1 MASPGS
7 ESIVQKVIDKFNNSR
22 FFTISLVLHI
32 VLVAIFGTTVMFK
45 AIQEPPDFEG
55 GDGGFVDSAETATA
69 MPTQPTQPQETTFT
83 VTAPATPTNSL
94 NAITTMSTEALDF
107 NMSST
112 FTPPT
117 ITPSAVDASA
127 IAPAPAPTSTAGMT
141 ADQKAGIGQFTKNWG
156 KGKGSGS
163 GTGIKSRE
171 FEFIAYLG
179 KYAGGNWDSTVQV
192 RGGKIDGGSLPNLL
206 YLISKWSRDKIKT
219 NERDVK
225 AIDLDS
231 DELFKTNPPFI
242 FLTGSRDFKL
252 TEKEVQNLRK
262 YVQVGGAIWGD
273 SSVPGERSRFDI
285 AFRREMRRVIPDVD
299 KQFEPLPADHPIF
312 TNGYF
317 PGIRDTPEGLN
328 HYKEPV
334 FALKIF
340 GEIAILYTSND
351 YGDMWQ
357 IGLDEN
363 GKIDLGTNERGQY
376 VAVNRS
382 LYDQRGVYLHNL
394 EEESIKRS
402 FEFGINVITHL
413 LTRWE
418 DKVDSGS
425 RL

>member
-1 MASPGS
+1 MASPES
-7 ESIVQKVIDKFNNSR
+7 ESFVQKIIDKFNNSR
-22 FFTISLVLHI
+22 FFTISLVLHV
-32 VLVAIFGTTVMFK
+32 VLVAIFGGTVMFK

-55 GDGGFVDSAETATA
+55 GGGGFVDSAEVATA

-83 VTAPATPTNSL
+83 VTAPSTPTNSL
-94 NAITTMSTEALDF
+94 NTITTMSTQALDF
-107 NMSST
+107 NMTSVIA
-112 FTPPT
+112 PPT
-117 ITPSAVDASA
+117 ITPTAIDAGAVAP
-127 IAPAPAPTSTAGMT
+127 PAPPTTGGMT
-141 ADQKAGIGQFTKNWG
+141 ADQKAGVGQFTKGWG
-156 KGKGSGS
+156 KGKGTGS
-163 GTGIKSRE
+163 GTGIRSRE
-171 FEFIAYLG
+171 FQFVAYLG

-225 AIDLDS
+225 ALDLDS

-312 TNGYF
+312 TSGYF
-317 PGIRDTPEGLN
+317 PGIREAPAGLN
-328 HYKEPV
+328 YYKEPV
-334 FALKIF
+334 YALKIY

-357 IGLDEN
+357 IGLDEKGN
-363 GKIDLGTNERGQY
+363 IDLGRDERGQY
-376 VAVNRS
+376 VAVNQS
-382 LYDQRGVYLHNL
+382 LYAQRGVYLHNL